1 MDDVY
6 YSDPDHADSAYHDVN
21 DKTEESYEP
30 LKWPIQAP
38 MVEVLKPE
46 SIHSPQTF
54 GVFESKSCKQ
64 RSQQKSFPATQVLLI
79 VALTIFATLSIVFM
93 AMYFGAGKETSEPS
107 DGQNTSRNH
116 TEQKRKPFVYQNCS
130 LVTNSSNSKNYSMGN
145 GQCPVV
151 CVRNSTRRKYTE
163 RQC

>member
-6 YSDPDHADSAYHDVN
+6 YNDPDHADSACHDVK

-30 LKWPIQAP
+30 LRWPIQAT

-93 AMYFGAGKETSEPS
+93 AMYFGAGKETSEPC

-116 TEQKRKPFVYQNCS
+116 TEQKCKPCVYQNCS

>member
-6 YSDPDHADSAYHDVN
+6 CNDPDRPDEAYHDVE
-21 DKTEESYEP
+21 DTTEESYEP
-30 LKWPIQAP
+30 LRWPIQAP
-38 MVEVLKPE
+38 IVEVLKPE

-145 GQCPVV
+145 GQCPVG
-151 CVRNSTRRKYTE
+151 CIRNSTRRKYTE